1 MRSTWSR
8 VQFHTRDI
16 RIAFK
21 RKRFSRLS
29 GWSPALSA
37 EPFCLKKKKNSTNL
51 PMLTNTRRK
60 TWTSY
65 LTYLVDHAL
74 LLPAGNEL
82 FLPHPS
88 SWIVPASLTGSYSL
102 NMNEF
107 VSHLQ
112 ISSRRCFTSERER
125 KKKKT
130 PPPPESSRD
139 FLISRTFPVSRDDI
153 IRPGRKSGWLCL

>member
-1 MRSTWSR
+1 MESMRSTWSR
-8 VQFHTRDI
+8 VQFHTCDI
-16 RIAFK
+16 WIAFK

-37 EPFCLKKKKNSTNL
+37 EPFCLKKKSTNL
-51 PMLTNTRRK
+51 PMLTNTQRK

-107 VSHLQ
+107 VSDLQ
-112 ISSRRCFTSERER
+112 ISSRRCFTSETET
-125 KKKKT
+125 KKQNTTTTWIIKRF
-130 PPPPESSRD
+130 SH
-139 FLISRTFPVSRDDI
+139 FQNFPS
-153 IRPGRKSGWLCL
+153 